1 MRTPRPHPHLACP
14 RCFPSSLRGST
25 GRQGHF
31 PPTASPAPSAASQRI
46 APRGQPGPKGKS
58 GLNVTERYLSLAAP
72 RDGAASLTSPVRC
85 PVRWQ
90 RHSKSHCQTHRAVSF
105 WVTEPTQLA
114 PAHPARTSTPT
125 SRDSHS
131 RLSPPSRTA
140 DRPGSPSLGA
150 PVDTPPATP
159 GPASRA
165 DRPCRRRL
173 RFGGA
178 RPFDAAREARSVIS
192 APPPKCIYTSTSAR
206 VFGEQTR

>member
-131 RLSPPSRTA
+131 RLSPPNHKDGR
-140 DRPGSPSLGA
+140 
-150 PVDTPPATP
+150 
-159 GPASRA
+159 
-165 DRPCRRRL
+165 
-173 RFGGA
+173 
-178 RPFDAAREARSVIS
+178 
-192 APPPKCIYTSTSAR
+192 SAR
-206 VFGEQTR
+206 LAQPMNPFTVKKSDVFLRPDLMRPESARRILGSL